1 MTVAAAVLWL
11 VVGTLAALALGLA
24 AVLAV
29 LERGDDPAENPLLL
43 PVGAGGVLRVLEEVT
58 TADER
63 ERQTELL
70 LRMRRAAAACSRCG
84 S

>member
-29 LERGDDPAENPLLL
+29 EAARELAAVLERGDDP
-43 PVGAGGVLRVLEEVT
+43 GEV
-58 TADER
+58 AP
-63 ERQTELL
+63 
-70 LRMRRAAAACSRCG
+70 
-84 S
+84 

>member
-1 MTVAAAVLWL
+1 MTGFRFVDL
-11 VVGTLAALALGLA
+11 LGAPIPLRM
-24 AVLAV
+24 LQ
-29 LERGDDPAENPLLL
+29 GAENPLLL